1 MNLLIRKN
9 KYMKKKVLIFV
20 VTYKASFRVLHLI
33 NKIPFSKL
41 KNINYKILISDDNSE
56 DEETTRYI
64 NLAKT
69 KFKSKITL
77 NFNKINLGYGA
88 NIKKCLNVAYKNH
101 FDYAVMLHGDNQ
113 YNPKYIYNM
122 FSTLQKNQNI
132 SAVCGSR
139 MYSKKGALKGNMPI
153 YKFLGNIFL
162 TNLFNLIHKKTFT
175 DCHTGYWAYNLK
187 KIKKKIINKCDDK
200 FCFDID
206 LRINLVNQ
214 NHIIKEIPINTFYG
228 TERSSMHIIY
238 ALRFFFKIILSKF
251 KNFNYK

>member
-9 KYMKKKVLIFV
+9 KDMKKKILIFV

-41 KNINYKILISDDNSE
+41 KNSNYKILISDDNSE
-56 DEETTRYI
+56 DDETLKYI
-64 NLAKT
+64 NLAKN

-77 NFNKINLGYGA
+77 NFNHINLGYGA
-88 NIKKCLNVAYKNH
+88 NIKKCLNIAYKKK

-122 FSTLQKNQNI
+122 IQELNSNQNI

-139 MYSKKGALKGNMPI
+139 MSKKRSAIKGNMPM

-162 TNLFNLIHKKTFT
+162 TYLFNFFFNKKFT

-187 KIKKKIINKCDDK
+187 KIKKNIIKNCDDN

-206 LRINLVNQ
+206 LRINLVKNKHSI
-214 NHIIKEIPINTFYG
+214 NEIPIDTYYG
-228 TERSSMHIIY
+228 TERSSVHIIY
-238 ALRFFFKIILSKF
+238 AIRFFLKVILNKF
-251 KNFNYK
+251 IN